1 MKVFLSWS
9 GRPSFRAATLFKDL
23 LPCMNQDLS
32 PFLSQHDV
40 ESGARWSLR
49 IAEEL
54 DATDYG
60 ILFLTPINMSSP
72 WLLFEAGALTKHLQ
86 GRACGLLLGGL
97 TPRDVSGPLSQF
109 QHRVFGP
116 EGLAQLF
123 TDISKDSASKLD
135 DHQAT
140 RIAEKWWP
148 DFESGFAGIDFQ
160 GGGRE
165 DADAGRDDGAVLEE
179 ILTRVRGLEHTAL
192 SEGPSAQYLMGKMG
206 PIRKVAAMAGVS
218 ELLNLLSKDQTTLL
232 RRISVCKA
240 QGDDQTLREVLDAAS
255 SEDLEFL
262 IDKAILK
269 RDKKKLVRIN
279 RLIGETLRELYSK
292 EKEA

>member
-9 GRPSFRAATLFKDL
+9 GRPSQQAATFFKDL
-23 LPCMNQDLS
+23 LPCMNQDLL

-97 TPRDVSGPLSQF
+97 APRDVSGPLSQF
-109 QHRVFGP
+109 QHRVFCR

-123 TDISKDSASKLD
+123 TDISKHSTSKLED
-135 DHQAT
+135 NQAT

-148 DFESGFAGIDFQ
+148 DFESGFADIDFQ
-160 GGGRE
+160 GGSRE
-165 DADAGRDDGAVLEE
+165 DAHAGRDDGAVLDE
-179 ILTRVRGLEHTAL
+179 ILTRVRGLEHIAI
-192 SEGPSAQYLMGKMG
+192 SKAPSTRYLMTKRG
-206 PIRKVAAMAGVS
+206 PVSKAGAMKGIS
-218 ELLNLLSKDQTTLL
+218 ELLNLLSEDQLTLL
-232 RRISVCKA
+232 HSIAMCKA
-240 QGDDQTLREVLDAAS
+240 QEDDQALRDVLDAAS
-255 SEDLEFL
+255 SQDLEFL
-262 IDKAILK
+262 INKGILK
-269 RDKKKLVRIN
+269 RSKKKPIAMN
-279 RLIGETLRELYSK
+279 ILIIETLRGLDSK
-292 EKEA
+292 EEGP